1 MKLRKLMLCLL
12 TSMVVSGMFGVH
24 TYAAEVTAQ
33 VAAQAAATTTT
44 ATEEI
49 AETTKETETDL
60 IENDAKTENT
70 QVKKETST
78 TSTTEKTTATKTT
91 TKKAKAAQSYTKA
104 ELRLL
109 SALISCEANGQPYA
123 GKLAVGIVVVNR
135 MESKLF
141 PDTLKGVIYQRYQ
154 FGPARNG
161 SLARALKEYDN
172 GKFNSDNE
180 KACIKAAKEALS
192 GVNTVT
198 YKDKK
203 INMKSYLFF
212 SGRVKNARLTIAGH
226 QFK

>member
-12 TSMVVSGMFGVH
+12 ASMLVSGMFGVH

-33 VAAQAAATTTT
+33 VAAQVAATTTT

-60 IENDAKTENT
+60 IENVDETEKTE
-70 QVKKETST
+70 VKKESST
-78 TSTTEKTTATKTT
+78 TSDAEKTTATKTS
-91 TKKAKAAQSYTKA
+91 TKKAKVKASYTKA

-141 PDTLKGVIYQRYQ
+141 PDTMKGVIYQKYQ

-161 SLARALKEYDN
+161 SLAKALKEYDN

-203 INMKSYLFF
+203 VNMKSYLFF
-212 SGRVKNARLTIAGH
+212 SVRIKSARLTIAGH

>member
-12 TSMVVSGMFGVH
+12 ASMVVSGMFGVH

-33 VAAQAAATTTT
+33 VAALTEATTTT

-60 IENDAKTENT
+60 IDEETEKTE
-70 QVKKETST
+70 VKKEAST
-78 TSTTEKTTATKTT
+78 TSDEKATAPKAS
-91 TKKAKAAQSYTKA
+91 TKKAKAAKSYTKA

-172 GKFNSDNE
+172 GQFNSANE

-198 YKDKK
+198 YKDKE

-212 SGRVKNARLTIAGH
+212 SVRIKNARLTIAGH